1 MGLLRFLGLGGASSS
16 SSSDTNTVRSI
27 VKSLDA
33 LEPER
38 ARYIAAFAYML
49 CRVART
55 DLSIS
60 DHEAEEME
68 RLVVE
73 RGGLTPDQAVLVLQ
87 IAKSQESMF
96 GGTESFLVAREF
108 NKISTREQK
117 LGLLDCLYAVSA
129 ADQSISTLEDNE
141 IVRICAELQLPREEV
156 VAARGR
162 FREYLAVLKG
172 MPTP

>member
-1 MGLLRFLGLGGASSS
+1 MGLLRFLGLGGDSSPS
-16 SSSDTNTVRSI
+16 GSEPKSVRSI
-27 VKSLDA
+27 VESLDA
-33 LEPER
+33 LDPER

-60 DHEAEEME
+60 NHEAEEME

-73 RGGLTPDQAVLVLQ
+73 RGGLTPGQATLVLR
-87 IAKSQESMF
+87 IAKSQEQLF

-108 NKISTREQK
+108 NKVATRSQK

>member
-1 MGLLRFLGLGGASSS
+1 MGLLRFLGLGGSSPADS
-16 SSSDTNTVRSI
+16 EPKSVRSI
-27 VKSLDA
+27 VKSLEA
-33 LEPER
+33 LDPER

-60 DHEAEEME
+60 EQEADEME

-73 RGGLTPDQAVLVLQ
+73 RGGLTPDQALLVLQ
-87 IAKSQESMF
+87 IARSQEQLF

-108 NKISTREQK
+108 NKIATRDQK

>member
-1 MGLLRFLGLGGASSS
+1 MGLLRYLGLGGSPPAGSEPSS
-16 SSSDTNTVRSI
+16 VRSI

-33 LEPER
+33 LEPDR

-55 DLSIS
+55 DLRIS
-60 DHEAEEME
+60 DHEASEME

-73 RGGLTPDQAVLVLQ
+73 RGGLTADQAVLVLQ
-87 IAKSQESMF
+87 IAKSQEQLF

-108 NKISTREQK
+108 NKIATREQK